1 MSSFTLQYEFM
12 GLHNPGSELQ
22 IHYVSKHV
30 QNIIKIYCSIV
41 LKPLKI
47 LAKTHGFYMVLRY
60 NSL

>member
-1 MSSFTLQYEFM
+1 M

-22 IHYVSKHV
+22 IPYASKHV